1 MVTVAAPCLLTKC
14 WRRSV
19 RELAKCQKAPSVI
32 FTMEL
37 KNLTEEKRME
47 LLTIF
52 SNNAVHPIVVSQITL
67 WLESL

>member
-1 MVTVAAPCLLTKC
+1 
-14 WRRSV
+14 
-19 RELAKCQKAPSVI
+19 
-32 FTMEL
+32 MEL